1 VVRVWFCNR
10 RQKEKRMLSGALSA
24 MAAAAAGPGG
34 LLVAGGG
41 CGGPGSAAS
50 SSGDLPGDDAASP
63 ASPTSSGGGADD
75 DATCASAASASGR
88 HEPLLYPPSL
98 ADYCSSVPLPA
109 RRGGGADYAALDAFC
124 AHAPPPLPHV
134 PEVTSY
140 ASGGGGGAWLG
151 SSPFR
156 AHPQLTSLMAAAA
169 AAGAIMPT
177 DSAHSLA
184 I

>member
-1 VVRVWFCNR
+1 
-10 RQKEKRMLSGALSA
+10 MLSGALNA
-24 MAAAAAGPGG
+24 MAAAAGPGG

-63 ASPTSSGGGADD
+63 ASPTSSGGADD
-75 DATCASAASASGR
+75 DATCASAASAPGR

-109 RRGGGADYAALDAFC
+109 RRGGGGADYAALDSFC
-124 AHAPPPLPHV
+124 VHAPPLPHV

-140 ASGGGGGAWLG
+140 ASGGGGGDAWLG
-151 SSPFR
+151 SSQFR
-156 AHPQLTSLMAAAA
+156 AHPQFTSLMVAAAA

-184 I
+184 M

>member
-1 VVRVWFCNR
+1 
-10 RQKEKRMLSGALSA
+10 MLSGALSA

-63 ASPTSSGGGADD
+63 ASPTSSGGGGVDD
-75 DATCASAASASGR
+75 DATCASAASAPGR

-109 RRGGGADYAALDAFC
+109 RRGGGADYTALDSFC

-140 ASGGGGGAWLG
+140 ASGGGDAWLG

>member
-63 ASPTSSGGGADD
+63 ASPTSSGGADD
-75 DATCASAASASGR
+75 DATCASAASAPGR
-88 HEPLLYPPSL
+88 QQPLLYPPSL

-109 RRGGGADYAALDAFC
+109 RRGGGADYAALDSFC

-140 ASGGGGGAWLG
+140 ASGGGDAWLG